1 MPIHRPLLALAFILT
16 ITGLPA
22 QNTFPDGRLDPTRN
36 AATTSQPLHTP
47 LPDEYI
53 WTAGDITVRR
63 PDRSNFPWNRPLLR
77 TDPHFFRARFSVI
90 RIPDAATLYI
100 AGPREAHVYL
110 NGHLLADFTS
120 NIDAPINFRV
130 FHADATQALR
140 IGDNTL
146 AIEAIRGRGVASGAR
161 AIATQQLAYGE
172 VLAAEII
179 PAAFGVEAPA
189 LIITDTNWRS
199 TATRAGHWQD
209 SAFDDRAWPAV
220 ASLGPIEGNKD
231 LFQWNADAGMYAWPG
246 YMGMSEPLRT
256 YTLKPQAVTH
266 VYAAHSRLA
275 NLDALTRPSASP
287 FTITLPNASTDAEP
301 PSLLL
306 DFGREVSGRLLI
318 ESACDCIAALSI
330 AYGESEIEAMS
341 TGLTSGQQGGNY
353 LGTNIVEVPAHGI
366 ARGPKSGFRYVRIA
380 FLRGAPLTTFKS
392 IRVEGIYYPVNYAGH
407 FESSDPLL
415 NRIWETGAYTAH
427 LCMQDGIWDAAK
439 RDRGHWA
446 GDLDVAGRV
455 ISTVF
460 ADTLLIEDTLRG
472 LVPEGTAPAPAVN
485 GIPGYSALWVT
496 SLYSLYLHS
505 GDRAFLASQRDD
517 LLRILAGMDTTLDS
531 TGLLANTRQAWLFL
545 DWAPGLHTDTPEAR
559 IGTELQYIRAYTAA
573 ARLFT
578 YLGDTAN
585 NTKYEARARKSIAAA
600 QAAFRDPDTGTYGR
614 TWQLNSLATLTIAD
628 SKDTAIWNN
637 ILSHVK
643 QDSPTDQ
650 IITPYFNAYL
660 LDAMASL
667 GHRRE
672 ALDWMRQYWGGMLAE
687 GATSFWESYDLRWP
701 KSNPHLSLQ
710 ADDTSGYFVSLAHG
724 WSAGPTTWLTEN
736 ILGITPIEPGYGT
749 VDIHPD
755 LLDLAWAYGAVPTPH
770 GLIKINVDK
779 KGGIILDLPQGVSK
793 AVVRFTP
800 LDPNAEVYVNGRL
813 FRCVTCLRNGP
824 REPVRVIELT
834 NPGHYEITARNPGR

>member
-1 MPIHRPLLALAFILT
+1 
-16 ITGLPA
+16 
-22 QNTFPDGRLDPTRN
+22 
-36 AATTSQPLHTP
+36 
-47 LPDEYI
+47 
-53 WTAGDITVRR
+53 
-63 PDRSNFPWNRPLLR
+63 
-77 TDPHFFRARFSVI
+77 
-90 RIPDAATLYI
+90 
-100 AGPREAHVYL
+100 
-110 NGHLLADFTS
+110 
-120 NIDAPINFRV
+120 
-130 FHADATQALR
+130 
-140 IGDNTL
+140 
-146 AIEAIRGRGVASGAR
+146 
-161 AIATQQLAYGE
+161 
-172 VLAAEII
+172 
-179 PAAFGVEAPA
+179 
-189 LIITDTNWRS
+189 
-199 TATRAGHWQD
+199 
-209 SAFDDRAWPAV
+209 
-220 ASLGPIEGNKD
+220 
-231 LFQWNADAGMYAWPG
+231 
-246 YMGMSEPLRT
+246 
-256 YTLKPQAVTH
+256 
-266 VYAAHSRLA
+266 
-275 NLDALTRPSASP
+275 
-287 FTITLPNASTDAEP
+287 
-301 PSLLL
+301 
-306 DFGREVSGRLLI
+306 
-318 ESACDCIAALSI
+318 
-330 AYGESEIEAMS
+330 
-341 TGLTSGQQGGNY
+341 
-353 LGTNIVEVPAHGI
+353 
-366 ARGPKSGFRYVRIA
+366 
-380 FLRGAPLTTFKS
+380 
-392 IRVEGIYYPVNYAGH
+392 
-407 FESSDPLL
+407 
-415 NRIWETGAYTAH
+415 
-427 LCMQDGIWDAAK
+427 MQDGIWDAAK